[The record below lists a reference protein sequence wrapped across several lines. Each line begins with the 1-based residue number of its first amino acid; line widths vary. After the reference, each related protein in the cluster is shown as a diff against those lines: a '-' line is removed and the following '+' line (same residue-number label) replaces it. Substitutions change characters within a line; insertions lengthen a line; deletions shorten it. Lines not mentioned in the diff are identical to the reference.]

1 MSANIEIIQEEDK
14 GVEITIRVNSIQLQV
29 FEFYGKYTQFI
40 FDLTNESH
48 RQAIKNMIEVLQ
60 HQLDTCGGL
69 ND

>member
-40 FDLTNESH
+40 FDMTKETH
-48 RQAIKNMIEVLQ
+48 RQAVKKLVEVLQ
-60 HQLDTCGGL
+60 RQLEVHGVE
-69 ND
+69 